1 MAGEIR
7 VLKESNFNLRV
18 DPALKTAFLRAV
30 AEQGAPAA
38 EVLREF
44 MRDYVGRRARLSF
57 EAEAQRQAR
66 LIAAK
71 GAGAAGE
78 ESGAPLGLAVGPK
91 AAAWWG

>member
-7 VLKESNFNLRV
+7 ALKETNFNLRV

-30 AEQGAPAA
+30 AEQEAPAA
-38 EVLREF
+38 EVLRGF
-44 MRDYVGRRARLSF
+44 MRDYVAHRARLSF

-71 GAGAAGE
+71 GGE
-78 ESGAPLGLAVGPK
+78 ESGAPPGRAVGPK
-91 AAAWWG
+91 AAAWQG